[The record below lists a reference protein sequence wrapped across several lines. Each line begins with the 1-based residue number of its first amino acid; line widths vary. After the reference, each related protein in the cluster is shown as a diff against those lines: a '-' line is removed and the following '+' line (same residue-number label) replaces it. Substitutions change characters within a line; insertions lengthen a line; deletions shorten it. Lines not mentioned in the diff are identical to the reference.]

1 MELHALIQPILGGLG
16 HGKLAAAEHIV
27 EGNRR
32 PLPGKHG
39 DTVAFLGHILV
50 IALLGDG
57 INAGH
62 QIVDVNFTVSVGG
75 NALIDALAGD
85 GEGNAVHP
93 AVLAGL
99 DDFSAAIAD
108 LQLEKRSYRVADG
121 GRIGDGILNAAVG
134 AVLIVRPNKNAAAGS
149 ASTCGDRHI
158 AGGSRIGGD
167 GERIAR
173 NIETEAGFA
182 GGEGKLRQHAV
193 GIRELGNVLTA
204 IPRKLNRLCAA
215 ASAHKAGANGMAL
228 HAVLDAVVIVHD
240 SAIQWVIGRNQR
252 QDRVIAAGAHRVK
265 VRIALAHNRFPNEQ
279 LGSEGVGQLIR
290 VGIVLRSPRGGK
302 VALIAILHDTAQQ
315 QLNVVRLDGVVVL
328 AGIVIP
334 EILTEAVIGIADIS
348 GKAGLDAVAH
358 LPIKGIHAVQGSI
371 VAGACC
377 PAVHIVFR
385 GVPPCVLGVNLS
397 SVPVTGE
404 GNHIGLRRFACGE
417 SRCRAKARKHGECHE
432 DCKQPRHSSFENFL
446 HSFCPPSRHEKSTV
460 LPRCSFRR
468 IDLFMLMPTQR
479 K

>member
-121 GRIGDGILNAAVG
+121 GRIGDGILNTAVG
-134 AVLIVRPNKNAAAGS
+134 TVLIVRSNKNAAAGS

-252 QDRVIAAGAHRVK
+252 QDRVIAAGAHMVK
-265 VRIALAHNRFPNEQ
+265 DRK
-279 LGSEGVGQLIR
+279 S
-290 VGIVLRSPRGGK
+290 
-302 VALIAILHDTAQQ
+302 
-315 QLNVVRLDGVVVL
+315 VV
-328 AGIVIP
+328 
-334 EILTEAVIGIADIS
+334 
-348 GKAGLDAVAH
+348 
-358 LPIKGIHAVQGSI
+358 
-371 VAGACC
+371 
-377 PAVHIVFR
+377 
-385 GVPPCVLGVNLS
+385 
-397 SVPVTGE
+397 
-404 GNHIGLRRFACGE
+404 
-417 SRCRAKARKHGECHE
+417 
-432 DCKQPRHSSFENFL
+432 
-446 HSFCPPSRHEKSTV
+446 
-460 LPRCSFRR
+460 
-468 IDLFMLMPTQR
+468 
-479 K
+479 